1 MWVWLSVCSAVLLGI
16 YDVEKKQALKKNSVL
31 WVLLGA
37 TALSALFLCPFLS
50 SGPIEDHL
58 SLVFKAVL
66 VSSSWIS
73 GLVALKLLPLTTAS
87 TIKASRPMFVVIFSI
102 ILFGERLSLLQ
113 WAGVALVMAALL
125 LLARSSKK
133 EGISF
138 TSDKGIA
145 WMVVSVLTGAASA
158 LYDKYILGHLQP
170 MFVQSWTNVYITIVL
185 ALLILLQY
193 LRFRK
198 GQAASAAAMGT
209 AAGSGSVSAS
219 AGGSAS
225 IAVGPAGDSAAE
237 VVSVSA
243 TAGTPADSAVGA
255 GSSAAGTPADSAAA
269 GAGRTGG
276 FQKFRWDWRLV
287 LIAVLIT
294 ISDAFY
300 FYAVK
305 DEGALLSVISMIRR
319 SSVVITFIFGA
330 LLFKEN
336 HIKDKAVDLA
346 ILLAGLALLLF
357 ASR

>member
-1 MWVWLSVCSAVLLGI
+1 MWVWLSVCSAFLLGI

-37 TALSALFLCPFLS
+37 TAMSALFLCPFLS
-50 SGPIEDHL
+50 RGPLEDHL
-58 SLVFKAVL
+58 SLVLKAVL

-113 WAGVALVMAALL
+113 WGGVVLVMASLF

-158 LYDKYILGHLQP
+158 LYDKHILGHLQP
-170 MFVQSWTNVYITIVL
+170 MFVQSWTNVYITVVL
-185 ALLILLQY
+185 GILILLKY
-193 LRFRK
+193 LRDK
-198 GQAASAAAMGT
+198 
-209 AAGSGSVSAS
+209 
-219 AGGSAS
+219 
-225 IAVGPAGDSAAE
+225 PD
-237 VVSVSA
+237 
-243 TAGTPADSAVGA
+243 
-255 GSSAAGTPADSAAA
+255 
-269 GAGRTGG
+269 
-276 FQKFRWDWRLV
+276 FQGFRWDWRLP

-346 ILLAGLALLLF
+346 VLLAGLALLLF

>member
-1 MWVWLSVCSAVLLGI
+1 MWVWLSVCSAFLLGI

-37 TALSALFLCPFLS
+37 TAMSALFLCPFLS
-50 SGPIEDHL
+50 RGPLEDHL
-58 SLVFKAVL
+58 SLVLKAVL

-73 GLVALKLLPLTTAS
+73 GLIALKLLPLTTAS

-113 WAGVALVMAALL
+113 WGGVVLVMAALF

-158 LYDKYILGHLQP
+158 LYDKHILGHLQP
-170 MFVQSWTNVYITIVL
+170 MFVQSWTNVYITVVL
-185 ALLILLQY
+185 GILILLKY
-193 LRFRK
+193 LRDKPGFR
-198 GQAASAAAMGT
+198 G
-209 AAGSGSVSAS
+209 
-219 AGGSAS
+219 
-225 IAVGPAGDSAAE
+225 
-237 VVSVSA
+237 
-243 TAGTPADSAVGA
+243 
-255 GSSAAGTPADSAAA
+255 
-269 GAGRTGG
+269 
-276 FQKFRWDWRLV
+276 FRWDWRLP

-346 ILLAGLALLLF
+346 VLLAGLALLLF

>member
-1 MWVWLSVCSAVLLGI
+1 MWVWLSVCSAFLLGI

-37 TALSALFLCPFLS
+37 TAMSALFLCPFLS
-50 SGPIEDHL
+50 RGPLEDHL
-58 SLVFKAVL
+58 SLVLKAVL

-113 WAGVALVMAALL
+113 WGGVVLVMAALF

-158 LYDKYILGHLQP
+158 LYDKHILGHLQP
-170 MFVQSWTNVYITIVL
+170 MFVQSWTNVYITVVL
-185 ALLILLQY
+185 GILILLKY
-193 LRFRK
+193 LRDN
-198 GQAASAAAMGT
+198 
-209 AAGSGSVSAS
+209 
-219 AGGSAS
+219 
-225 IAVGPAGDSAAE
+225 P
-237 VVSVSA
+237 
-243 TAGTPADSAVGA
+243 
-255 GSSAAGTPADSAAA
+255 
-269 GAGRTGG
+269 G
-276 FQKFRWDWRLV
+276 FQGFRWDWRLP

-346 ILLAGLALLLF
+346 VLLAGLALLLF